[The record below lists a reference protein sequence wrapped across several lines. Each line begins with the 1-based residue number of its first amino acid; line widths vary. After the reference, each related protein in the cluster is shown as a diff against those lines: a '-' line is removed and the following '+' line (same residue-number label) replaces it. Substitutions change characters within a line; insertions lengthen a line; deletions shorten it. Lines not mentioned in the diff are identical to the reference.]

1 MIIYIEKSLP
11 WPISK
16 KVKRNLQKF
25 SIQCGSN
32 EIFPQKII
40 LSEQEANVLFSEI
53 FMDYVIIEY
62 GFCGGEGCDF
72 SITIKG
78 VKE

>member
-16 KVKRNLQKF
+16 KIKRNLQKF
-25 SIQCGSN
+25 SIQCGGN

-62 GFCGGEGCDF
+62 GFYGGEGCDF

-78 VKE
+78 VKK

>member
-16 KVKRNLQKF
+16 KVKKDLQKF
-25 SIQCGSN
+25 SIQCN
-32 EIFPQKII
+32 DKEIFSQKII

-53 FMDYVIIEY
+53 FMDYVVIEF
-62 GFCGGEGCDF
+62 GFYGGEGCDF
-72 SITIKG
+72 SLTIKRI
-78 VKE
+78 KE